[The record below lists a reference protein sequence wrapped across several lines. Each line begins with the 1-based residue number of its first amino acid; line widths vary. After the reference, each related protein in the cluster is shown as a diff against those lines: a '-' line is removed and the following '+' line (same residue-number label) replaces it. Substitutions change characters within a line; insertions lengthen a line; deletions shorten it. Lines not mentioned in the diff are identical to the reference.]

1 VYFVIDWLRLRR
13 SHRIIG
19 ELVGTFPKSTR
30 QDVFSGLP
38 LLLFPEEVTLLLEK
52 KIACLVQ
59 CTSLQNPPTESLYKK
74 FQEYRDTL
82 FVQQAECL
90 RENRKKQVIIVC
102 LYIFVLKEL
111 QDFVMEY
118 NILLI

>member
-1 VYFVIDWLRLRR
+1 M
-13 SHRIIG
+13 
-19 ELVGTFPKSTR
+19 GTFPKLTR
-30 QDVFSGLP
+30 QDAFSGLP

-59 CTSLQNPPTESLYKK
+59 CTSLEKPPTESLHKK

-90 RENRKKQVIIVC
+90 RENRRKQVIIDV
-102 LYIFVLKEL
+102 
-111 QDFVMEY
+111 
-118 NILLI
+118 NILFII